1 MALTLFSIQNAKPMS
16 KPYKLADGNG
26 LHLLI
31 NPNGSKLWRLRYRFA
46 GTQKMIGLGAFPD
59 VPLSAARD
67 KAHDARKLVAAGT
80 DPSQQRKEDK
90 IAANIAAQNT
100 FESIAAEYL
109 EKLKAEG
116 AAQSTLEKN
125 RWLLEDLAKPL
136 SKRPAPRSRP
146 PKFSAS

>member
-1 MALTLFSIQNAKPMS
+1 MALTLFSVQNAKPMS

-90 IAANIAAQNT
+90 IAANIAAQT
-100 FESIAAEYL
+100 FESYYPTDSTFKKRRNAA
-109 EKLKAEG
+109 
-116 AAQSTLEKN
+116 
-125 RWLLEDLAKPL
+125 P
-136 SKRPAPRSRP
+136 
-146 PKFSAS
+146 